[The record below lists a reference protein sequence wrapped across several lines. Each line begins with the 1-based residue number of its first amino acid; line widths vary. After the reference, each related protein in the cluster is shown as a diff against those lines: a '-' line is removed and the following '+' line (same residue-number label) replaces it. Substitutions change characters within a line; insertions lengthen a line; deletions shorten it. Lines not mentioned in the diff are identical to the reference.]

1 MAERR
6 KLIVVSNRGP
16 VSYSRENGER
26 VAKRGG
32 GGLVTAL
39 RGLVSYHD
47 VTWIASAIS
56 DEDRVASDETIDETA
71 RDGSPFRLRLV
82 AHEEAAYDWFY
93 NVVSN
98 PMLWFLQ
105 HYLWELA
112 YTPAVDHGFHH
123 AWEQGYVRVNEGF
136 AAAVLEELEAEPDA
150 AVLFHDYH
158 LYLAPRLV
166 REEAPDATLS
176 HFVHI
181 PWPQPDYW
189 RILPEEMRH
198 AVHDGLLANDVVG
211 FHSNR
216 WRLAFLRCAVDIAGA
231 AGNFS
236 DWTADYRGRRT
247 RVGAS
252 PISIDPEEFDELR
265 VETVLRAI
273 TSAWA
278 DLRHV
283 PSALRPPEA
292 ICARAR
298 IKLQARS
305 QAPAADL
312 ATAV

>member
-16 VSYSRENGER
+16 VSYSRQNGER

-56 DEDRVASDETIDETA
+56 EEDRVVAEETIDETA
-71 RDGSPFRLRLV
+71 RDGSAFRLRLI
-82 AHEEAAYDWFY
+82 AHDEAAYDWFY

-166 REEAPDATLS
+166 REARPDVVTS

-181 PWPQPDYW
+181 PWPEPDYW
-189 RILPEEMRH
+189 HALPKEVRV
-198 AVHDGLLANDVVG
+198 AVHEGLLANDVVG
-211 FHSNR
+211 FHTDR
-216 WRLAFLRCAVDIAGA
+216 WRQAFLRSAERLLGARVDG
-231 AGNFS
+231 GHG
-236 DWTADYRGRRT
+236 TVEHRGRTT
-247 RVGAS
+247 RV
-252 PISIDPEEFDELR
+252 
-265 VETVLRAI
+265 V
-273 TSAWA
+273 
-278 DLRHV
+278 
-283 PSALRPPEA
+283 
-292 ICARAR
+292 
-298 IKLQARS
+298 
-305 QAPAADL
+305 
-312 ATAV
+312 